1 MPVDTATKPFKL
13 MIDNQSYDWPQA
25 TITAEEIRQLASLP
39 ASDTVDLFHKVP
51 GKGDVQ
57 VVPGQT
63 VDLSTNHGVDHFS
76 SMAVGSRAGA

>member
-1 MPVDTATKPFKL
+1 MSADTATKAFKL
-13 MIDNQSYDWPQA
+13 MIDNQSYDWPRA

-57 VVPGQT
+57 VKPGET
-63 VDLSTNHGVDHFS
+63 VDLFTNHGIDHFS